1 MEEIDFKWPNG
12 FFADG
17 IHAGLRKKR
26 LDMGWVVSEVP
37 AQSAGVYTTNQ
48 FQAAPTKL
56 TKETINKKHEL
67 QAIIMNS
74 AVANSARESKERKM
88 RMRNR
93 LSSLQS
99 LELIKTWSVLPQPA

>member
-74 AVANSARESKERKM
+74 AVANSCTGIEGTENAHEEQALVASK
-88 RMRNR
+88 
-93 LSSLQS
+93 L
-99 LELIKTWSVLPQPA
+99 